1 VVRKHH
7 REARRRQLGLAGALG
22 AGNAPRAALS
32 TLMIERIADAVADG
46 EAGALGVAEAAARA
60 FVVEALAR
68 QLTRN

>member
-1 VVRKHH
+1 M
-7 REARRRQLGLAGALG
+7 
-22 AGNAPRAALS
+22 
-32 TLMIERIADAVADG
+32 LMIERIADAVADG